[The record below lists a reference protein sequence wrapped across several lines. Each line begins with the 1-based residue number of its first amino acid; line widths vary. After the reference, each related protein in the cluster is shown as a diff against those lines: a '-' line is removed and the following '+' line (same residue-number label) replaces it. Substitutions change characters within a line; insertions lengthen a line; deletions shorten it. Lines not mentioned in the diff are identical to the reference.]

1 MNILAQVFG
10 ILALAVMFFSY
21 QKKSK
26 KDFLILQIFMNVF
39 FALQYFVLN
48 AYSAL
53 ASSITSIVRSSLFYK
68 FEKQNKK
75 VHIGFLILFELII
88 LLLGILTYTG
98 IYSIIPIIIAMSY
111 TYGTWQKKLTTT
123 YKIGTVAAVLWIFYN
138 FIVGAYA
145 SVFGSVIELLASI
158 FGLIRLKNKSM
169 NNV

>member
-10 ILALAVMFFSY
+10 VLALAVMFFSY

-26 KDFLILQIFMNVF
+26 KDFLVLQIFMNIF

-53 ASSITSIVRSSLFYK
+53 TSSITSIVRTSLFYK

-75 VHIGFLILFELII
+75 IHVGFLILFEII
-88 LLLGILTYTG
+88 IISLGILTYTG
-98 IYSIIPIIIAMSY
+98 IYSIIPIAIAVVY
-111 TYGTWQKKLTTT
+111 TYGTWQKKLETT
-123 YKIGTVAAVLWIFYN
+123 YKIGIVAAILWIYYN

-145 SVFGSVIELLASI
+145 SVLGSVIELLASI
-158 FGLIRLKNKSM
+158 MGVIRLKNK
-169 NNV
+169 NTK